1 MRPPRTKHPASMAQP
16 SPPRTP
22 AALEGGRVPGRSWW
36 AESRPHGQQGQTSHC
51 PLSTTTPPSG
61 PRGGCSDL
69 CRRRASQA
77 VSRCAFP
84 TRGLVWLSCPC
95 PHAVDFYTPS
105 QATACLCWSCQPLS
119 CLLARACLGCRV
131 LPGSASPGPRL
142 GAVVPLVSCMSSATW
157 VPVKVP
163 SLTPADLAMGDLS
176 CTDPESWPGCGTSS
190 IQEIDSRKPQ
200 PLHPATVREAWP
212 HACPPLPEGPRTTGP
227 SLLGPRGCVCSGVP
241 ADP

>member
-1 MRPPRTKHPASMAQP
+1 MLPAASEDQAP
-16 SPPRTP
+16 SFHGPAFPPRTP

-51 PLSTTTPPSG
+51 PLSTTRPPSG
-61 PRGGCSDL
+61 PLGGCSDL
-69 CRRRASQA
+69 CRHRASQA

-105 QATACLCWSCQPLS
+105 QAAACLCWSCQPLS

-142 GAVVPLVSCMSSATW
+142 GAVWGAGVS
-157 VPVKVP
+157 
-163 SLTPADLAMGDLS
+163 G
-176 CTDPESWPGCGTSS
+176 
-190 IQEIDSRKPQ
+190 
-200 PLHPATVREAWP
+200 
-212 HACPPLPEGPRTTGP
+212 GP
-227 SLLGPRGCVCSGVP
+227 SGFLYVAGHLGTCEG
-241 ADP
+241 A